1 LCADRELKGV
11 KKKKVLPSS
20 ISVSEAGRRGG
31 LASSE
36 LGKKGQRAMREA
48 EGKGEMKDKK
58 SWIDLVREYF
68 PNISDEDADA
78 LLWEY
83 TGFPCFWNI
92 PKDGETPE
100 ECCRKQLAALREGK

>member
-1 LCADRELKGV
+1 
-11 KKKKVLPSS
+11 
-20 ISVSEAGRRGG
+20 
-31 LASSE
+31 
-36 LGKKGQRAMREA
+36 MREA

-68 PNISDEDADA
+68 PNISDEGADA

-92 PKDGETPE
+92 PEDGETPE
-100 ECCRKQLAALREGK
+100 ECCRKQLAALKEGKRTKIGM